1 MSIRQLTVEGV
12 IPDLVVPFTPAG
24 DVAWDSIG
32 QEINFCENA
41 GVDGI
46 SVGARGSETAGSTA
60 QELFRICE
68 IVRGRTRKPVLAT
81 ILPDSEPEAV
91 ELLEAVTSARVNAV
105 FIAQP
110 HYLFQPDSP
119 SLLRMFGRLRARTS
133 LPLGLANLLTS
144 APVDLATITRMVS
157 ESLIDAVLQGGAD
170 AHLMVDLLRIEHR
183 IPVFSAIEDLQY
195 LALLLGSTGMIS
207 RLATLFPAECV
218 RLFRDWKAHNYEAVR
233 EQSER
238 LLRLWRVLDHP
249 VQQLSR
255 IRVALAAQGRNLGP
269 ARSPYQVHDQEAAA
283 EITRLLAREGIV
295 AHA

>member
-1 MSIRQLTVEGV
+1 MSIRQLAVEGV
-12 IPDLVVPFTPAG
+12 IPNLVVPFTPAG
-24 DVAWDSIG
+24 EIGWNGIG
-32 QEINFCENA
+32 QEISFLESA

-46 SVGARGSETAGSTA
+46 SVGAYGSETAGSA
-60 QELFRICE
+60 PDELFRICE
-68 IVRGRTRKPVLAT
+68 MVRSRTRKPLLAT
-81 ILPDSEPEAV
+81 ILPDSEPEAIA
-91 ELLEAVTSARVNAV
+91 LLEAVTSARVDAV

-119 SLLRMFGRLRARTS
+119 SLLRMFERLRARTP
-133 LPLGLANLLTS
+133 LPLGLANLLMS
-144 APVDLATITRMVS
+144 APLDVATMRRMID
-157 ESLIDAVLQGGAD
+157 ESLADAILQGGTD

-183 IPVFSAIEDLQY
+183 VPVFSAMEDLHY

-207 RLATLFPAECV
+207 GLATLFPDDCV
-218 RLFRDWKAHNYEAVR
+218 RLYRDWKAGSYESVR
-233 EQSER
+233 DRSER

-255 IRVALAAQGRNLGP
+255 IRVALAAQGRNLGTP
-269 ARSPYQVHDQEAAA
+269 RSPYALYDQESTA